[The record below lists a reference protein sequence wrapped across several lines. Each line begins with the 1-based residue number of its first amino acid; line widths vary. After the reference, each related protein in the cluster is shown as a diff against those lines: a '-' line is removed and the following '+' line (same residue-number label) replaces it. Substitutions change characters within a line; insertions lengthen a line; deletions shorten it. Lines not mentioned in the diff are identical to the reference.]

1 MNALFHIQRTDTLWS
16 IYFMTAEGYHIG
28 IQLFGFHRN
37 FHKALNAVAMS
48 NHLGILFLYHGK
60 SLFHRKYVAVFVVH
74 KHTANKESV
83 LVHSGK
89 DITGVY
95 LAVLVR

>member
-1 MNALFHIQRTDTLWS
+1 
-16 IYFMTAEGYHIG
+16 MTAKRYHIG
-28 IQLFGFHRN
+28 IQLFGFYRN
-37 FHKALNAVAMS
+37 FHKSLNAVAMS
-48 NHLGILFLYHGK
+48 NHLGILFLYHRK
-60 SLFHRKYVAVFVVH
+60 SFFHRKYVAVFVVH

>member
-1 MNALFHIQRTDTLWS
+1 
-16 IYFMTAEGYHIG
+16 MTAEGYHIG
-28 IQLFGFHRN
+28 IQLFGLYRYL
-37 FHKALNAVAMS
+37 HKALNAVAMS
-48 NHLGILFLYHGK
+48 NHLGILFLYHRK
-60 SLFHRKYVAVFVVH
+60 SLFHREYVAVFIVH

-89 DITGVY
+89 NITGVY